1 MKYADQSIAAFL
13 ENVASERVIPAGGSA
28 AAVSG
33 AVGASLCEMVCIH
46 TVGAGDG
53 VERANEETPDSEALT
68 DVGDDLRRQRTRLLE
83 LADADATAVE
93 SLLST
98 AAEKSATGEKGE
110 TASAQRRAT
119 GVPLAIAETCLA
131 VLENAAVVT
140 EAGKSNT
147 IPDAVT
153 GAFLVRAALQ
163 SALFIVR
170 SNVDGLED
178 RDFAE
183 EVTGR
188 AAEIEASAER
198 TWERISKATSANAT

>member
-13 ENVASERVIPAGGSA
+13 ENVASERVTPAGGSA

-33 AVGASLCEMVCIH
+33 AVGASLCEMVCLH

-53 VERANEETPDSEALT
+53 AEKGDEQTADAEALT
-68 DVGDDLRRQRTRLLE
+68 DAGDDLRRQRTRLLE
-83 LADADATAVE
+83 LADADAAAVE

-98 AAEKSATGEKGE
+98 AADESAAG
-110 TASAQRRAT
+110 AQRRAT

-140 EAGKSNT
+140 AAGKSNAV
-147 IPDAVT
+147 PDAVT
-153 GAFLVRAALQ
+153 GGFLARAALE
-163 SALFIVR
+163 SALFIVH
-170 SNVDGLED
+170 SNVSRLED

-198 TWERISKATSANAT
+198 TWERISKTTRDSRT